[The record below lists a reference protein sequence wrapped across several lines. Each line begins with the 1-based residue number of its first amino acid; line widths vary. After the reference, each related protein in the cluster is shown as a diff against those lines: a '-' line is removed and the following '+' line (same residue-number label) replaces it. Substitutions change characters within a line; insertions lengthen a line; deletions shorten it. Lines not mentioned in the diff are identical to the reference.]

1 MHESF
6 PQTAFARDHP
16 DSRRLDARE
25 SQPIS
30 ADDGSQGLRHHVT
43 NACVQ
48 VESGK
53 GARVHSSLDQIA
65 GAAIWRRRQILGR
78 RSDRK
83 LEPVAKRHVGRALQH
98 LPYDLVLVAAGPMPR
113 PAAPSGRCPPL
124 TEPFCAAR
132 ESCAEFA
139 RPIRQRIS
147 GDNRGSSLELIW
159 NAIREVEFK

>member
-1 MHESF
+1 
-6 PQTAFARDHP
+6 
-16 DSRRLDARE
+16 
-25 SQPIS
+25 
-30 ADDGSQGLRHHVT
+30 
-43 NACVQ
+43 
-48 VESGK
+48 
-53 GARVHSSLDQIA
+53 
-65 GAAIWRRRQILGR
+65 
-78 RSDRK
+78 
-83 LEPVAKRHVGRALQH
+83 
-98 LPYDLVLVAAGPMPR
+98 MPR